1 MENNKPIILCL
12 TDTHAHTGN
21 LKLQKSIWI
30 QAVNLAKELNIKK
43 IVHLGD
49 WVVDRKA
56 QSLSVLEHLIWVKN
70 LILENDLCL
79 IGVSGNHDKQS
90 LESTSAYPNLYS
102 SDRFMIVEKTY
113 ELELSDTLSMWLMS
127 YFLETTIAP
136 EIIREMSSKVD
147 TSKKNILGCHQGIN
161 GGLAHKNAT
170 SNKELPTGIFE
181 KFDLV
186 LSGHFHNKNLVEHDG
201 SFDIWYIGS
210 THTANYGEDNDKG
223 FTIIHD
229 DGSIEFHNAEFPKF
243 ETIKI
248 DVEEV
253 DGKWLSETKKYI
265 KETGINVRVIVTGD
279 ESELKKIKKQ
289 KFSDIGVKKLKL
301 NAESVAIRNEDD
313 RVVFVSLDKK
323 AAIKEY
329 KKFCVNNEIDP
340 SLGLEYLDV

>member
-1 MENNKPIILCL
+1 MRKPIGIGLA
-12 TDTHAHTGN
+12 DTHAHDNN
-21 LKLQKSIWI
+21 LKLQVSIWK
-30 QAVNLAKELNIKK
+30 QAVELAKKLDVEYLF
-43 IVHLGD
+43 HLGD
-49 WVVDRKA
+49 WVVERKA
-56 QSLSVLEHLIWVKN
+56 QSLGVLGHLDEMKAYV
-70 LILENDLCL
+70 LANDLKL
-79 IGVSGNHDKQS
+79 IGISGNHDKTNQ
-90 LESTSAYPNLYS
+90 ESIFAYPNLYGGTGF
-102 SDRFMIVEKTY
+102 DIIEDFHE
-113 ELELSDTLSMWLMS
+113 
-127 YFLETTIAP
+127 
-136 EIIREMSSKVD
+136 EIISDNLSVWFLPYFPEMGTYPEKVEEIKRLMD
-147 TSKKNILGCHQGIN
+147 KDKKNILITHIGVN
-161 GGLAHKNAT
+161 GGLAHESAT
-170 SNKELPTGIFE
+170 INKEVSAGLFE
-181 KFDLV
+181 GFYSV
-186 LSGHFHNKNLVEHDG
+186 QIGHYHNRNLVEHDG
-201 SFDIWYIGS
+201 TAIIWYVGS
-210 THTANYGEDNDKG
+210 THAANYGEDNEKG
-223 FTIIHD
+223 FTIFYD

-340 SLGLEYLDV
+340 SLGLEYLDI